1 MPQNEIK
8 SITNKIY
15 LTKMK
20 SNCVIYKE
28 GDPIKKIYIIKSG
41 LVCQFKKVY
50 KKDLSPKLLADFEQV
65 FNKVKFPI
73 NIPIKNLSDGFFLGY
88 ESFTKWAS

>member
-1 MPQNEIK
+1 M
-8 SITNKIY
+8 TNKIY

-20 SNCVIYKE
+20 SNSVIYKE

-50 KKDLSPKLLADFEQV
+50 QSDLSPRLLEEFQDV
-65 FNKVKFPI
+65 FSRVQFPI
-73 NIPIKNLSDGFFLGY
+73 NIPIKNLSDGTFLGF
-88 ESFTKWAS
+88 ESLMKWAAR